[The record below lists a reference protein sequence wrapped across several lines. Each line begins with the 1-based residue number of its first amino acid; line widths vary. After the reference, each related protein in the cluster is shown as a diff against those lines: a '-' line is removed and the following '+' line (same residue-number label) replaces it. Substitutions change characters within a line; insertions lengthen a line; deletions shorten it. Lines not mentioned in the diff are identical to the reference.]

1 MAIEYI
7 NKKGKI
13 GNLEI
18 KNRLVMTAMGVG
30 IGEYEGNATD
40 EFIRFY
46 AERAKGGAGLI
57 ITEITRVNEVHGI
70 GEYDQL
76 SLAKDST
83 IPSFK
88 KLADEIHKYDSKIFV
103 QLHHPGREANIA
115 LMQDKAVVVSSSA
128 IPSTVAPQPT
138 RALKTEEVESLV
150 SDFAKAAG
158 RAKRAGIDG
167 VEIHAGHG
175 YLVHQFLSPA
185 DNKRTDKY
193 GGSPENRRRFLLE
206 IIAAVKAECGDDYP
220 ISVSV

>member
-83 IPSFK
+83 IPSFE
-88 KLADEIHKYDSKIFV
+88 KLADEIHKYDSKVFV
-103 QLHHPGREANIA
+103 QLHHPG
-115 LMQDKAVVVSSSA
+115 
-128 IPSTVAPQPT
+128 
-138 RALKTEEVESLV
+138 
-150 SDFAKAAG
+150 AK
-158 RAKRAGIDG
+158 
-167 VEIHAGHG
+167 
-175 YLVHQFLSPA
+175 PM
-185 DNKRTDKY
+185 
-193 GGSPENRRRFLLE
+193 
-206 IIAAVKAECGDDYP
+206 
-220 ISVSV
+220 